1 MNKEAEYTVIDQY
14 YQKRGKD
21 MFECIRKNTSI
32 IDTLTGNMQVYDE
45 CLAKFLEENG
55 NLTQY
60 VRNNLKTQNNLQNG
74 HVIRINQIR

>member
-32 IDTLTGNMQVYDE
+32 ITITTAQRP
-45 CLAKFLEENG
+45 A
-55 NLTQY
+55 
-60 VRNNLKTQNNLQNG
+60 NLQTPMKKRTRPTLKNG
-74 HVIRINQIR
+74 SPTGT